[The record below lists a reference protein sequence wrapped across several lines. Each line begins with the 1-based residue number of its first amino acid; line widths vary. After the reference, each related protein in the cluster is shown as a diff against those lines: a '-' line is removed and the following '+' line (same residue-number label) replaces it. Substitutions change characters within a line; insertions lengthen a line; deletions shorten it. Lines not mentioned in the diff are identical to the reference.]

1 MFFAASVLKGVS
13 VKHGKKPFELDENR
27 RDTYKHPLAANHEP
41 PVSITLHGEMK
52 QLMSVCGTYLKLH
65 IQ

>member
-1 MFFAASVLKGVS
+1 M
-13 VKHGKKPFELDENR
+13 KHGKKPFELDENR
-27 RDTYKHPLAANHEP
+27 RDTYKHPLASNHEP